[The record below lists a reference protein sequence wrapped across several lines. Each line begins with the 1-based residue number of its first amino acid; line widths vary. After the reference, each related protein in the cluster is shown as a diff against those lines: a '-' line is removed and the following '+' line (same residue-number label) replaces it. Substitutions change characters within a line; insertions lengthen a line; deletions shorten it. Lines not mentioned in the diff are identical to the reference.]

1 MGWRDEY
8 KVHPAADIF
17 PMMSDDEQ
25 ASTLPTD
32 GRSEGAVVVLPPKVS
47 RPQLALRP
55 ARNRGTMD
63 KHG

>member
-25 ASTLPTD
+25 ASTLPPD
-32 GRSEGAVVVLPPKVS
+32 GRSEGNEPPAVGAATGS
-47 RPQLALRP
+47 
-55 ARNRGTMD
+55 
-63 KHG
+63 

>member
-32 GRSEGAVVVLPPKVS
+32 GRSEGAVGRSEPPAVGAATGS
-47 RPQLALRP
+47 
-55 ARNRGTMD
+55 
-63 KHG
+63 